1 VSRRRERG
9 VALFAAVS
17 ALAVLSVVAVG
28 LARTTIVDQ
37 RLTTNALA
45 ALQADALAR
54 SGVAIAAALVDETS
68 GLPDTLR
75 SPWARSTGPQALGSG
90 WVEVRVEDEA
100 RRLDLNDP
108 ALAAAVPRLL
118 ATLALDPALAD
129 ALADWT
135 DDDDLPRAH
144 GGERDWYL
152 TRAVPSLPANG
163 PLASIGELGR
173 VRGFDAETVARLRPF
188 VTVAGE
194 ATVNPNTAPREVL
207 LALLGD
213 AAAVDGVLAARAR
226 GALTTEALPALV
238 PNADARR
245 LLAPRSQHYTVRAV
259 AAVGEVRR
267 AVEATLSAPGA
278 GEPQV
283 VAWRAVV
290 PDDGPLR

>member
-1 VSRRRERG
+1 

-45 ALQADALAR
+45 ALQAEALAR
-54 SGVAIAAALVDETS
+54 SGVAIASALIGETS

-75 SPWARSTGPQALGSG
+75 SPWARSAGPQALGAG

-135 DDDDLPRAH
+135 DTDDLPRAH

-152 TRAVPSLPANG
+152 TRAAPSLPANG
-163 PLASIGELGR
+163 PLESVGELGR
-173 VRGFDAETVARLRPF
+173 VRGFDAAAVTRLRPY

-194 ATVNPNTAPREVL
+194 ATVNPNTASREVL

-213 AAAVDGVLAARAR
+213 AAVVDGVLAARAR
-226 GALTTEALPALV
+226 GALGTEMLPALV

-245 LLAPRSQHYTVRAV
+245 LLAPTSRHYTVRAV
-259 AAVGEVRR
+259 AGVGEVRR
-267 AVEATLSAPGA
+267 AVEATLAAPRGV
-278 GEPQV
+278 EPRV
-283 VAWRAVV
+283 VAWRAVL
-290 PDDGPLR
+290 PDEEPLR

>member
-1 VSRRRERG
+1 MSRRRERG

-54 SGVAIAAALVDETS
+54 SGVAIAATLIGETS

-75 SPWARSTGPQALGSG
+75 APWAQSAGPQSLGAG

-108 ALAAAVPRLL
+108 ALGSAIPRLL
-118 ATLALDPALAD
+118 DALALDPALAD

-135 DDDDLPRAH
+135 DDDDVPRAH

-152 TRAVPSLPANG
+152 TRAAPSLPANG
-163 PLASIGELGR
+163 PLASVGELGR
-173 VRGFDAETVARLRPF
+173 VRGFDADTVARLRPF

-194 ATVNPNTAPREVL
+194 STVNPNTAPREVL

-213 AAAVDGVLAARAR
+213 AAVVDGLLAARAR
-226 GALTTEALPALV
+226 GALTAESLPALV
-238 PNADARR
+238 PNEDARR
-245 LLAPRSQHYTVRAV
+245 LLAPRSLHYSVRAV
-259 AAVGEVRR
+259 AGVGEVRR
-267 AVEATLSAPGA
+267 AVEATLSAPGGSEA
-278 GEPQV
+278 QI
-283 VAWRAVV
+283 VAWRAVL
-290 PDDGPLR
+290 PDDEPLR